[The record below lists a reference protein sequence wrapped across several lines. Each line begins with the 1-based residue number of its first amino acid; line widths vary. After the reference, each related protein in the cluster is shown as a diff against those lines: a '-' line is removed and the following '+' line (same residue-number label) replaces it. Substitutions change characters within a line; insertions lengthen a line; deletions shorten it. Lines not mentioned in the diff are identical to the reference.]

1 MISLPPRVAKRTA
14 ALPKGL
20 ADHLLRTRRLARE
33 LAERHGVNPDSCELG
48 AACHDLARH
57 MRPKALLKEAE
68 RLDIPIGPI
77 EQRVPIMLHGLV
89 AARWLE
95 RDGEIFNSKVIES
108 VRCHTTGKA
117 KMSKVS
123 KVVFLAD
130 KLEPYKVMRRPDLAE
145 VLQLTY
151 VDIDMALLEFLN
163 RNIIRRVE
171 RGDLVHPAT
180 LKLRNKLKMKL
191 PENEVLSGQK
201 IPAEQGVR

>member
-1 MISLPPRVAKRTA
+1 
-14 ALPKGL
+14 
-20 ADHLLRTRRLARE
+20 
-33 LAERHGVNPDSCELG
+33 
-48 AACHDLARH
+48 

-89 AARWLE
+89 AARWLQ
-95 RDGEIFNSKVIES
+95 RDGEISNSKVIES

-130 KLEPYKVMRRPDLAE
+130 KLEPYKVKHRPDLAE
-145 VLQLTY
+145 VLQLAY

-163 RNIIRRVE
+163 RHIIRRVE